1 MGYSFREDKITIIS
15 RKDELNFHR
24 KKSITREYLNQKI
37 EEFLESG
44 GSIRKLNYL
53 GDESLVDIKDSDDR
67 RIEDRDKDL
76 LRNRGFSERD
86 TSFRS

>member
-1 MGYSFREDKITIIS
+1 MSHSFRETIIS

-24 KKSITREYLNQKI
+24 KKRITREFVDEKVR
-37 EEFLESG
+37 EFLESG

-67 RIEDRDKDL
+67 QIEDRDKDL
-76 LRNRGFSERD
+76 IRTRGFS
-86 TSFRS
+86 